1 MVISCVKLMKNPNL
15 CRVKFASK
23 NFEKDN
29 LIFQKPK
36 KKKKPQEQKISTG
49 RKICGYVAGS
59 FVGTT
64 VSNLSKPVSASCMN
78 KLKEIGKALTDS
90 EYGAVKNATSKL
102 LKVTGLDKKGV
113 SILSATAENSDAIS
127 KVLQK
132 EFSGNIVTKLMPE
145 RIKKFL
151 SAILTNTFTCAQNA
165 AYTFKS
171 KKLILPE
178 GKKLSL
184 AAFHEVGHA
193 MNANLSTVGKLLQ
206 KIRPLSILAIPISI
220 IALLKSPKKDGEKP
234 QGIVDKTT
242 TFVKNNAGKLTFLSF
257 LPMLIEEGMA
267 SLKGNSLARKLLSP
281 ELASKVA
288 KTNKIAYLT
297 YLGTAIAA
305 GLGVYIGT
313 KIRDKICEQ
322 KTEKV

>member
-1 MVISCVKLMKNPNL
+1 
-15 CRVKFASK
+15 
-23 NFEKDN
+23 
-29 LIFQKPK
+29 
-36 KKKKPQEQKISTG
+36 
-49 RKICGYVAGS
+49 
-59 FVGTT
+59 
-64 VSNLSKPVSASCMN
+64 MN

-90 EYGAVKNATSKL
+90 EYGAVKNATSKI

-132 EFSGNIVTKLMPE
+132 ELSGNIVTKLMPE
-145 RIKKFL
+145 RVKKFL
-151 SAILTNTFTCAQNA
+151 SKILTNTFTCAQNA